1 MEAEQKYLTLSEA
14 APLTPYSSSYLSF
27 LARKGKL
34 RSIKE
39 GDTWLTTREWVLDYM
54 GFVGERGVK
63 EKTMPAESGSGG
75 YITSAQAERIFPYSS
90 SYFSLRIRQGKLK
103 GEKIDGKWHTTAAW
117 INQYMAEFGEKEKPA
132 KFIDFSFLRPL
143 AIGLT
148 VFTVLV
154 FAGPPKL
161 MARWVY
167 QPLAT
172 AYRQTTN
179 IISSGFGLIDLENK
193 GQVAGEMV
201 KFKQ

>member
-1 MEAEQKYLTLSEA
+1 MEDKQKYLTLSEA
-14 APLTPYSSSYLSF
+14 APLTPYSSAYLSF
-27 LARKGKL
+27 LARKGRL
-34 RSIKE
+34 RSIKKE
-39 GDTWLTTREWVLDYM
+39 GDWLTTREWALDYIS
-54 GFVGERGVK
+54 FVGERGVK
-63 EKTMPAESGSGG
+63 EKTMPAESASGA

-117 INQYMAEFGEKEKPA
+117 INQYMVEFGEKEKPA

-167 QPLAT
+167 QPLAAAYQLT
-172 AYRQTTN
+172 AGAVFD
-179 IISSGFGLIDLENK
+179 SENNLK
-193 GQVAGEMV
+193 TDGAGQVAGKSIKSE
-201 KFKQ
+201 K